1 MRPDGSGCKNADM
14 TSGFWEQVVAGGLQV
29 PPDRSLV
36 EMTEELTRM
45 LGDPDPDVR
54 DGIAFPTMAT
64 WIDEGVYDDLL
75 VGLGDGMCHGL
86 EVGLGNQGDDTVF
99 RRSFSALILT
109 ECIDR
114 TTRAGLG
121 GPDVVLRWG
130 DLLMAWLVR
139 ERDLRG
145 FVPGKGWA
153 HAVAHGADG
162 LGALA
167 RSPYLGRLELTVV
180 LDMVADR
187 LLAPT
192 DEFFV
197 CGEDDRLAFA
207 TMHVLRRDILALDVL
222 EPWVARVAAG
232 ATPRGT
238 AAQNPF
244 HVAGNVQAYLRS
256 LHLQLALG
264 TQHPSVRTDLLLVLM
279 SHLRAT
285 NPAYFA
291 PPRAH

>member
-1 MRPDGSGCKNADM
+1 MA
-14 TSGFWEQVVAGGLQV
+14 SGFWEQVVADGLRV
-29 PPDRSLV
+29 PADRSLV
-36 EMTEELTRM
+36 EMTEDLTRM
-45 LGDPDPDVR
+45 LGDPDPEIR

-75 VGLGDGMCHGL
+75 IGLGDGMCHGL
-86 EVGLGNQGDDTVF
+86 DIGLGLPEDDSVF

-114 TTRAGLG
+114 STVTGIG
-121 GPDVVLRWG
+121 GEDAVLRWG
-130 DLLMAWLVR
+130 DRVMGWLAR
-139 ERDLRG
+139 EEDLRG

-153 HAVAHGADG
+153 HAVAHGADA

-167 RSPYLGRLELTVV
+167 RSPYFGRLELTVI
-180 LDMVADR
+180 LDVIADR

-192 DEFFV
+192 DAFLV

-207 TMHVLRRDILALDVL
+207 TLHLLRRNVLGLDVL
-222 EPWVARVAAG
+222 EPWVARLAAG
-232 ATPRGT
+232 AQGAGDVDT
-238 AAQNPF
+238 NPF
-244 HVAGNVQAYLRS
+244 RVAGNVQSYLRS
-256 LHLQLALG
+256 LHLQLAL
-264 TQHPSVRTDLLLVLM
+264 TPDHPTVRSDLLLVLI
-279 SHLRAT
+279 SQLRRT